1 MTEGVVEEKPKESF
15 KAKPP
20 SVQIDPETLA
30 KSVTGADAHEWG
42 PPAKTSLPSPSEG
55 LQRLRAALGRFIA
68 RGRQEPSEP
77 QIKAQGG
84 TEPLRR
90 ISAAEE
96 TKRKQEDEEAKVAA
110 ERARAIIKGR
120 EVIRRAEI
128 ARQAAVTQA
137 PRPKTFVEMAA
148 ARRGNLADTASRESL
163 RDDRET
169 GPLPS
174 SKR

>member
-1 MTEGVVEEKPKESF
+1 MTEGKPEEPFRARPSSVE
-15 KAKPP
+15 
-20 SVQIDPETLA
+20 INPETLA
-30 KSVTGADAHEWG
+30 KSVKGADAHEWG
-42 PPAKTSLPSPSEG
+42 PPAKPSSPSEG

-68 RGRQEPSEP
+68 RGHQESPQP

-96 TKRKQEDEEAKVAA
+96 AGRKRKEEEAKATA
-110 ERARAIIKGR
+110 ERAKAIIKGQ
-120 EVIRRAEI
+120 EVIKRARITRE
-128 ARQAAVTQA
+128 AAVTEA
-137 PRPKTFVEMAA
+137 LRPKTLTEMAA
-148 ARRGNLADTASRESL
+148 SRRGNLTDTALRESVK
-163 RDDRET
+163 DDRET